1 MNEDNEVREENSSD
15 TQKGSS
21 PPERSETVDKEVSE
35 NNSENTVSEKMDN
48 NESSDSFTSEKPDTS
63 DSSDTASAVD
73 KIIDAIKKELDSR
86 TETEADSADIE
97 TSGITDTDSEAAET
111 GNNETDTEENSSEV
125 THTGKTRVKVYD
137 SYDPFDDEE
146 DEEISVYTIASASD
160 LPPYEATIVNRL
172 DNILT
177 CAIITACC
185 ALLIL
190 FHTLKRE

>member
-63 DSSDTASAVD
+63 DSSDTTSAVEE
-73 KIIDAIKKELDSR
+73 IIDAIKKELDSR
-86 TETEADSADIE
+86 AETEADSADTE

>member
-21 PPERSETVDKEVSE
+21 PPERSKTVDKEVSE
-35 NNSENTVSEKMDN
+35 KDSENAVSEKIDN
-48 NESSDSFTSEKPDTS
+48 NESSDSFTFEKSDTS

-73 KIIDAIKKELDSR
+73 EIIDAIKKELDSR
-86 TETEADSADIE
+86 AETEANSADTE

-111 GNNETDTEENSSEV
+111 GNKETDTEENYSEV
-125 THTGKTRVKVYD
+125 THTGKTRAKVYD
-137 SYDPFDDEE
+137 SLDDEE
-146 DEEISVYTIASASD
+146 DEEVSVYMIASASD

>member
-35 NNSENTVSEKMDN
+35 NNSENIVSEKMDN
-48 NESSDSFTSEKPDTS
+48 NESSDSFISEKPNTS
-63 DSSDTASAVD
+63 DSSDTVSAVD
-73 KIIDAIKKELDSR
+73 EIIDAIKKELDSR
-86 TETEADSADIE
+86 AETEADSADTE
-97 TSGITDTDSEAAET
+97 TIGRTDTDSEAAET

-160 LPPYEATIVNRL
+160 LPPYEATIVDRL

-185 ALLIL
+185 ALPIL

>member
-35 NNSENTVSEKMDN
+35 NNSENIVSEKMDN
-48 NESSDSFTSEKPDTS
+48 NESSDSFISEKPNTS
-63 DSSDTASAVD
+63 DSSDTVSAVD
-73 KIIDAIKKELDSR
+73 EIIDAIKKELDSR
-86 TETEADSADIE
+86 AETEADSADTE
-97 TSGITDTDSEAAET
+97 TIGRTDTDSEAAET

-160 LPPYEATIVNRL
+160 LPPYEATIVDRL

>member
-63 DSSDTASAVD
+63 DSSDTTSAVD
-73 KIIDAIKKELDSR
+73 EIIDAIKKELDSR
-86 TETEADSADIE
+86 AETEADSADIE
-97 TSGITDTDSEAAET
+97 TSGIIDTDSEAAET

-125 THTGKTRVKVYD
+125 THTGKTCVKVYY

>member
-21 PPERSETVDKEVSE
+21 PPERSETVDKECSE
-35 NNSENTVSEKMDN
+35 KDSENTVSEKMDN

-63 DSSDTASAVD
+63 DSSGTVSTVD
-73 KIIDAIKKELDSR
+73 EIIDAIKKELDSR
-86 TETEADSADIE
+86 AETEADSVDIE

-111 GNNETDTEENSSEV
+111 RNNETDTEENSSEV

>member
-73 KIIDAIKKELDSR
+73 EIIDAIKKELDSR
-86 TETEADSADIE
+86 AETEADSADTE
-97 TSGITDTDSEAAET
+97 NSGRTDTDSEAAET

>member
-48 NESSDSFTSEKPDTS
+48 NESSDSFTSEKPNTS
-63 DSSDTASAVD
+63 DSSDTVSAVD
-73 KIIDAIKKELDSR
+73 EIIDAIKKELDSR
-86 TETEADSADIE
+86 AETEADSADTE
-97 TSGITDTDSEAAET
+97 TSGRTDTDSEAAET

-125 THTGKTRVKVYD
+125 THTGKTRLKVYD

>member
-21 PPERSETVDKEVSE
+21 PPERSEAVDKEVSE
-35 NNSENTVSEKMDN
+35 KDSENTFSEKMDN

-63 DSSDTASAVD
+63 DSFDTASAVD
-73 KIIDAIKKELDSR
+73 EIINAIKKELDSR
-86 TETEADSADIE
+86 AETEADSVDIE

-172 DNILT
+172 EN
-177 CAIITACC
+177 IIT
-185 ALLIL
+185 
-190 FHTLKRE
+190 

>member
-15 TQKGSS
+15 TQKDSS

-63 DSSDTASAVD
+63 DSSDTTSAVD
-73 KIIDAIKKELDSR
+73 EIIDAIKKELDSR
-86 TETEADSADIE
+86 AETEADSADIE
-97 TSGITDTDSEAAET
+97 TSSIIDTDSEAAET

>member
-1 MNEDNEVREENSSD
+1 MNEDNEVREENSFD

-21 PPERSETVDKEVSE
+21 PPERSKTVDKEVSE
-35 NNSENTVSEKMDN
+35 KDSENTVSEKMDN

-73 KIIDAIKKELDSR
+73 EIIDAIKKELDSR
-86 TETEADSADIE
+86 AETEADSADIE
-97 TSGITDTDSEAAET
+97 TSGRTDTDSEAAET
-111 GNNETDTEENSSEV
+111 ENKESDTEENYSEI
-125 THTGKTRVKVYD
+125 THAGKTRTKVYD
-137 SYDPFDDEE
+137 SLDDEE

-177 CAIITACC
+177 CAIITTCC
-185 ALLIL
+185 VLLIL

>member
-15 TQKGSS
+15 SQKDSS
-21 PPERSETVDKEVSE
+21 PSERSEADEKEVSE
-35 NNSENTVSEKMDN
+35 RDTEDSVSEKP
-48 NESSDSFTSEKPDTS
+48 ETSEKPDTS
-63 DSSDTASAVD
+63 DSSDTVSAVD
-73 KIIDAIKKELDSR
+73 EIIDAIKKELDSR
-86 TETEADSADIE
+86 AETEADSVDIE

-111 GNNETDTEENSSEV
+111 GNNKTDTEENSSEV
-125 THTGKTRVKVYD
+125 THTGKTRIKVYD
-137 SYDPFDDEE
+137 LLDDEE
-146 DEEISVYTIASASD
+146 DEEIRAYTIASASD

>member
-1 MNEDNEVREENSSD
+1 
-15 TQKGSS
+15 
-21 PPERSETVDKEVSE
+21 
-35 NNSENTVSEKMDN
+35 MDN

-63 DSSDTASAVD
+63 DSFDTASAVD
-73 KIIDAIKKELDSR
+73 EIINAIKKELDSR
-86 TETEADSADIE
+86 AETEADSVDIE

>member
-15 TQKGSS
+15 SQKDSS
-21 PPERSETVDKEVSE
+21 PPERSETDEKEVSE
-35 NNSENTVSEKMDN
+35 RDTEDSVSEKP
-48 NESSDSFTSEKPDTS
+48 ETSEKPDTS
-63 DSSDTASAVD
+63 DSSDTVSAVD
-73 KIIDAIKKELDSR
+73 EIIDAIKKELDSR
-86 TETEADSADIE
+86 AETEADSVDIE

-111 GNNETDTEENSSEV
+111 GNNKTDTEENSSEV

-137 SYDPFDDEE
+137 LLDDEE
-146 DEEISVYTIASASD
+146 DEEISAYTIASASD

>member
-1 MNEDNEVREENSSD
+1 MNEENEVREENSSD
-15 TQKGSS
+15 SQKDSS
-21 PPERSETVDKEVSE
+21 PPERSETDEKEVSE
-35 NNSENTVSEKMDN
+35 RDTEDSVSEKP
-48 NESSDSFTSEKPDTS
+48 ETSEKPDTS
-63 DSSDTASAVD
+63 DSSNTASAVD
-73 KIIDAIKKELDSR
+73 EIIDAIKKELDSR
-86 TETEADSADIE
+86 AETEADNADTEI
-97 TSGITDTDSEAAET
+97 GGATDADTNSEAAET
-111 GNNETDTEENSSEV
+111 GNKETDTEENSSEV

-146 DEEISVYTIASASD
+146 DEEISVYIIASASD

>member
-1 MNEDNEVREENSSD
+1 MSKRLDK
-15 TQKGSS
+15 Q
-21 PPERSETVDKEVSE
+21 ERACIYEY
-35 NNSENTVSEKMDN
+35 
-48 NESSDSFTSEKPDTS
+48 
-63 DSSDTASAVD
+63 
-73 KIIDAIKKELDSR
+73 
-86 TETEADSADIE
+86 
-97 TSGITDTDSEAAET
+97 
-111 GNNETDTEENSSEV
+111 NSSEV

-137 SYDPFDDEE
+137 LLDDEE
-146 DEEISVYTIASASD
+146 DEEISAYTIASASD

>member
-48 NESSDSFTSEKPDTS
+48 NESSDSFTSEKPNTS
-63 DSSDTASAVD
+63 DSSDTVSTVD
-73 KIIDAIKKELDSR
+73 EIIDAIKKELDSR
-86 TETEADSADIE
+86 AETEADSADTE
-97 TSGITDTDSEAAET
+97 TSGRTDTDSEAAET

-125 THTGKTRVKVYD
+125 THTGKTRLKVYD

>member
-1 MNEDNEVREENSSD
+1 MNEDNEVREENFSD

-21 PPERSETVDKEVSE
+21 PPERSEAVDKEVSE
-35 NNSENTVSEKMDN
+35 KDSENTVSEKMDN
-48 NESSDSFTSEKPDTS
+48 NESSDSSTSEKTDTS

-73 KIIDAIKKELDSR
+73 EIIDAIKKELDSR
-86 TETEADSADIE
+86 AEIEADSVDIE

-111 GNNETDTEENSSEV
+111 GNNKTDTEENSSEV

>member
-21 PPERSETVDKEVSE
+21 PPERSEAVDKEVSE
-35 NNSENTVSEKMDN
+35 KDSENTVSEKMDN

-63 DSSDTASAVD
+63 DSSDAASAVD
-73 KIIDAIKKELDSR
+73 EIIDAIKKELDSR
-86 TETEADSADIE
+86 AETEADSADTE
-97 TSGITDTDSEAAET
+97 TSGITDTDSEATET

-125 THTGKTRVKVYD
+125 THTGKTHVKVYD

-146 DEEISVYTIASASD
+146 DKEISAYSIASASD

>member
-73 KIIDAIKKELDSR
+73 EIIDAIKKELDSR
-86 TETEADSADIE
+86 AETEADSADTE
-97 TSGITDTDSEAAET
+97 TSGRTDTDSEAAET

>member
-1 MNEDNEVREENSSD
+1 MNEENEVREENSSD
-15 TQKGSS
+15 SQKDSS
-21 PPERSETVDKEVSE
+21 PPERSEAADKEVSE
-35 NNSENTVSEKMDN
+35 KDSENTISEKMDN
-48 NESSDSFTSEKPDTS
+48 NESSDSSAPEKPDTS

-73 KIIDAIKKELDSR
+73 EIIDAIKKELDSR
-86 TETEADSADIE
+86 VETEADSA
-97 TSGITDTDSEAAET
+97 DTDSEAAET
-111 GNNETDTEENSSEV
+111 GNKETDTEENYSEV

-137 SYDPFDDEE
+137 PLDNEE

>member
-48 NESSDSFTSEKPDTS
+48 NESSDSFTSEKPNTS
-63 DSSDTASAVD
+63 DSSDTVSAVD
-73 KIIDAIKKELDSR
+73 EIIDAIKKELDSR
-86 TETEADSADIE
+86 AETEADSADTE
-97 TSGITDTDSEAAET
+97 TSGRTDTDSEAAET

>member
-15 TQKGSS
+15 TQKDSS
-21 PPERSETVDKEVSE
+21 PPERSEADEKEVSE
-35 NNSENTVSEKMDN
+35 RDTEDSVSEKP
-48 NESSDSFTSEKPDTS
+48 ETSEKPDTS

-73 KIIDAIKKELDSR
+73 EIIDAIKKELDSR
-86 TETEADSADIE
+86 AETEADSAD
-97 TSGITDTDSEAAET
+97 TDSETAET
-111 GNNETDTEENSSEV
+111 GNKETDIEENYSEV

-137 SYDPFDDEE
+137 PFDNEE

-160 LPPYEATIVNRL
+160 LPSYEVTIVNRL

>member
-1 MNEDNEVREENSSD
+1 MREENSSD

-63 DSSDTASAVD
+63 DSSDTTSAVD
-73 KIIDAIKKELDSR
+73 EIIDAIKKELDSR
-86 TETEADSADIE
+86 AETEADSADIE
-97 TSGITDTDSEAAET
+97 TSGIIDTDSEAAET

-125 THTGKTRVKVYD
+125 THTGKTCVKVYD

>member
-63 DSSDTASAVD
+63 DSSDTTSAVD
-73 KIIDAIKKELDSR
+73 EIIDAIKKELDSR
-86 TETEADSADIE
+86 AETEADSADIE
-97 TSGITDTDSEAAET
+97 TSGIIDTDSEAAET

>member
-21 PPERSETVDKEVSE
+21 PPERSEAVDKEVSE
-35 NNSENTVSEKMDN
+35 KNSENTV
-48 NESSDSFTSEKPDTS
+48 SEKPDTS
-63 DSSDTASAVD
+63 DSSDTVSAVD
-73 KIIDAIKKELDSR
+73 EIIDVIKKELDSR
-86 TETEADSADIE
+86 AETEADSADTE
-97 TSGITDTDSEAAET
+97 TSGITDTGSEATET
-111 GNNETDTEENSSEV
+111 GNNETDTEENYSEI
-125 THTGKTRVKVYD
+125 THTGKTHAKVYD
-137 SYDPFDDEE
+137 SFDDEE
-146 DEEISVYTIASASD
+146 DEEISAYTIASASD

>member
-1 MNEDNEVREENSSD
+1 MILGKEIKQWKEEF
-15 TQKGSS
+15 
-21 PPERSETVDKEVSE
+21 PII
-35 NNSENTVSEKMDN
+35 EKMSNLEDVFWL
-48 NESSDSFTSEKPDTS
+48 NENLLKTEDVLKNSVISFDE
-63 DSSDTASAVD
+63 
-73 KIIDAIKKELDSR
+73 IIDAIKKELDSR
-86 TETEADSADIE
+86 AETEADSVDIE

-111 GNNETDTEENSSEV
+111 GNNKTDTEENSSEV

-146 DEEISVYTIASASD
+146 DEEISAYTIASASD

>member
-73 KIIDAIKKELDSR
+73 EIIDAIKKELDSR

-97 TSGITDTDSEAAET
+97 TSGRTDTDSEAAET

>member
-63 DSSDTASAVD
+63 DSSDTTSAVD
-73 KIIDAIKKELDSR
+73 EIIDAIKKELDSR
-86 TETEADSADIE
+86 AETEADSADIE
-97 TSGITDTDSEAAET
+97 TSGIIDTDSEAAET

-125 THTGKTRVKVYD
+125 THTGKTCVKVYD

>member
-15 TQKGSS
+15 TQKDSS

-63 DSSDTASAVD
+63 DSSDTTSAVD
-73 KIIDAIKKELDSR
+73 EIIDAIKKELDSR
-86 TETEADSADIE
+86 AETEADSADIE
-97 TSGITDTDSEAAET
+97 TSGIIDTDSEAAET

>member
-21 PPERSETVDKEVSE
+21 PPERSEAVDKEVSE
-35 NNSENTVSEKMDN
+35 KDSENTVSEKMDN

-63 DSSDTASAVD
+63 DSSDTVSAVD
-73 KIIDAIKKELDSR
+73 EIIDAIKKELDSR
-86 TETEADSADIE
+86 AETEADSVDIE
-97 TSGITDTDSEAAET
+97 TSGITDTDSEAA
-111 GNNETDTEENSSEV
+111 
-125 THTGKTRVKVYD
+125 
-137 SYDPFDDEE
+137 FDDEE

>member
-1 MNEDNEVREENSSD
+1 MNDDNEVREENSSD
-15 TQKGSS
+15 SQKDSS
-21 PPERSETVDKEVSE
+21 PPERSEADEKEVSE
-35 NNSENTVSEKMDN
+35 RHTEDSVSEKP
-48 NESSDSFTSEKPDTS
+48 ETSEKPDTS
-63 DSSDTASAVD
+63 DSSDTVSAVD
-73 KIIDAIKKELDSR
+73 EIIDAIKKELDSR
-86 TETEADSADIE
+86 AETEADSVDIE

-111 GNNETDTEENSSEV
+111 GNNKTDTEENSSEV

>member
-21 PPERSETVDKEVSE
+21 PPERSEAVDKESSE
-35 NNSENTVSEKMDN
+35 KDSENTVSEKMDN

-63 DSSDTASAVD
+63 DSSDTVSAVD
-73 KIIDAIKKELDSR
+73 EIIDAIKKELDSR
-86 TETEADSADIE
+86 AETEADSADTE
-97 TSGITDTDSEAAET
+97 TSGITDTDSE
-111 GNNETDTEENSSEV
+111 ENYSEV
-125 THTGKTRVKVYD
+125 THTGKTHTNVYD
-137 SYDPFDDEE
+137 SFDDEE
-146 DEEISVYTIASASD
+146 DEEISAYSIASASD

>member
-48 NESSDSFTSEKPDTS
+48 NESSDSFTSEKPNTS
-63 DSSDTASAVD
+63 DSSDTVSAVD
-73 KIIDAIKKELDSR
+73 EIIDAIKKELDSR
-86 TETEADSADIE
+86 AETEADSADTE
-97 TSGITDTDSEAAET
+97 TSGRTDTDSEAAEI

-125 THTGKTRVKVYD
+125 THTGKTRLKVYD

>member
-21 PPERSETVDKEVSE
+21 PPERSEAVDKEVSE
-35 NNSENTVSEKMDN
+35 KDSENTVSEKMDN

-63 DSSDTASAVD
+63 DSSGTTSAVEE
-73 KIIDAIKKELDSR
+73 IIDAIKKELDSR
-86 TETEADSADIE
+86 AETEADSADIE

-111 GNNETDTEENSSEV
+111 GNNETDTKENSSEV

>member
-21 PPERSETVDKEVSE
+21 PPERSEAVDKEVSE
-35 NNSENTVSEKMDN
+35 KDSENTVSEKMDN

-63 DSSDTASAVD
+63 DSSDTVSAVD
-73 KIIDAIKKELDSR
+73 EIIDAIKKELDSR
-86 TETEADSADIE
+86 AETEADSVDIE
-97 TSGITDTDSEAAET
+97 TSGITDTDSEAAE
-111 GNNETDTEENSSEV
+111 NI

>member
-21 PPERSETVDKEVSE
+21 PPERSEAVDKEVSE
-35 NNSENTVSEKMDN
+35 KDSENTVSEKMDN
-48 NESSDSFTSEKPDTS
+48 NESSDSSTSEKPDTS

-73 KIIDAIKKELDSR
+73 EIIDAIKKELDSR
-86 TETEADSADIE
+86 AETEADSADTE
-97 TSGITDTDSEAAET
+97 TSGITDTDSEATET
-111 GNNETDTEENSSEV
+111 GNNETDTEENYSEV
-125 THTGKTRVKVYD
+125 THTGKTHTKVYD
-137 SYDPFDDEE
+137 SFDDEE
-146 DEEISVYTIASASD
+146 DEEISAYTIASASD
-160 LPPYEATIVNRL
+160 LPSYEATIVNRL

>member
-15 TQKGSS
+15 SQKDSS
-21 PPERSETVDKEVSE
+21 PLERSEADEKEVSE
-35 NNSENTVSEKMDN
+35 RDTEDSVSEKP
-48 NESSDSFTSEKPDTS
+48 ETSEKPDTS
-63 DSSDTASAVD
+63 DSSDTVSAVD
-73 KIIDAIKKELDSR
+73 EIIDAIKKELDSR
-86 TETEADSADIE
+86 AETEADSVDIE

-111 GNNETDTEENSSEV
+111 GNNKTDTEENSSEV

-137 SYDPFDDEE
+137 LLDDEE
-146 DEEISVYTIASASD
+146 DEEISAYTIASASD